1 MASRLENLCPSVVQG
16 SRNSSSTV
24 AAPSLSLF
32 LYGIEA
38 WRLLSPSC
46 NTLSYT
52 PKNHPKTSYVY
63 PLLNQDKKVGKSI
76 ILLYK
81 IFYSQ
86 PKNKLP
92 LHISNKNSKKNGSY
106 FGINFRIIIGQIWP
120 KLCFLQAACAP
131 WSFVAT
137 TYYYSPPR
145 RPLAPPSAAAASRGT
160 TEAIARMAQYVLAAL
175 CAVTHSRKAV

>member
-1 MASRLENLCPSVVQG
+1 MTKIFLKSRFLCTNNSDEFLNLLCLQQSKYCPLGSPMASRLENLCPSVVQG

-106 FGINFRIIIGQIWP
+106 LGINFRIIIGQI
-120 KLCFLQAACAP
+120 
-131 WSFVAT
+131 
-137 TYYYSPPR
+137 
-145 RPLAPPSAAAASRGT
+145 
-160 TEAIARMAQYVLAAL
+160 
-175 CAVTHSRKAV
+175 